1 MMKLFSFILIFSLVS
16 CATNPENNKSNKYLS
31 AKDKESVEKI
41 LGQSISKSL
50 DLYPIPPT
58 DIQSPKK
65 VYELPM
71 PSQYF
76 SSDSDNEL
84 RLHKLG
90 EIRWI
95 YLSLEPSKA
104 WPMLQEYLKNDN
116 ELSISKAN
124 PKTGEILTKETNR
137 NNLKN
142 RFVFKVERGLQREST
157 EIFISNETFNGTSW
171 NKNVAD
177 DEYIKSISTKLLN
190 GLSELGSITGTSL
203 VALNLNTSDKIEIF
217 VDEDG
222 FSKIRLMVN
231 FPRAWTALQRTL
243 SIAEFTIN
251 DFDREAG
258 IFLTEIKSEVDFFGR
273 GEVKEVKILVEKIAK
288 NETIISVS
296 MEEQDREIVQEIIS
310 QINQVLS

>member
-1 MMKLFSFILIFSLVS
+1 MKPFSFLLIFFFVS
-16 CATNPENNKSNKYLS
+16 CATNPEKNKSNKYLS

-41 LGQSISKSL
+41 LEQNISKSV

-58 DIQSPKK
+58 DIQTPKK

-71 PSQYF
+71 PNQYF

-95 YLSLEPSKA
+95 YLSVEPSKA

-116 ELSISKAN
+116 ELSISEAK
-124 PKTGEILTKETNR
+124 EIIR
-137 NNLKN
+137 NNEKN
-142 RFVFKVERGLQREST
+142 RFAFKVERGLQREST
-157 EIFISNETFNGTSW
+157 EIFISNEIFNGSSW
-171 NKNVAD
+171 NKNVED
-177 DEYIKSISTKLLN
+177 DEYIKSISTNLLN
-190 GLSELGSITGTSL
+190 GLSELGSVTGTSL

-243 SIAEFTIN
+243 SIADFTIN

-273 GEVKEVKILVEKIAK
+273 GEIKEVKILVEKIAK

-296 MEEQDREIVQEIIS
+296 IEEQDREVVQEIIS